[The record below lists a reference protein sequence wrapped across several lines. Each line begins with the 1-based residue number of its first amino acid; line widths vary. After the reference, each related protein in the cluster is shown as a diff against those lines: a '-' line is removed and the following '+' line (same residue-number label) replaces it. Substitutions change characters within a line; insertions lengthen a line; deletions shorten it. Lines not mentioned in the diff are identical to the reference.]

1 MCEMNTQP
9 DSPFEPKPSARAP
22 LPARNSPEWEPM
34 LKAQRDKAA
43 TESRAAFEK
52 MKLEQ
57 PDRIERVKASLAKGS
72 RSPK

>member
-1 MCEMNTQP
+1 
-9 DSPFEPKPSARAP
+9 
-22 LPARNSPEWEPM
+22 M